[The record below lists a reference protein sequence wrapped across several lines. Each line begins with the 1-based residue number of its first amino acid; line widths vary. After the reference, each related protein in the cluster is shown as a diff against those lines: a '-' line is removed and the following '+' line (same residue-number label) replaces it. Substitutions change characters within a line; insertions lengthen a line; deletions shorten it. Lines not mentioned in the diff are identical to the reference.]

1 MSNVKEKEWY
11 DNLVDFAVD
20 SLSGED
26 VCRYYDIFPIS
37 CSFQEYCEAIKK
49 VLMNCGYRYNNKSA
63 EKLIQDEL
71 KLIEKSFI
79 NKVPPSDIA
88 IDIGYCCG

>member
-26 VCRYYDIFPIS
+26 VCRYYDIFPIG

-49 VLMNCGYRYNNKSA
+49 VLMNCGYRYDDKSA
-63 EKLIQDEL
+63 EKLIKDDMQW
-71 KLIEKSFI
+71 IEKNYI
-79 NKVPPSDIA
+79 ENVPPREYNIV
-88 IDIGYCCG
+88 I

>member
-1 MSNVKEKEWY
+1 MKLKKTRTN
-11 DNLVDFAVD
+11 
-20 SLSGED
+20 
-26 VCRYYDIFPIS
+26 CRYYDIFPIG

>member
-26 VCRYYDIFPIS
+26 VCRYYDIFPIG

>member
-26 VCRYYDIFPIS
+26 VCRYYDIFPIG

-63 EKLIQDEL
+63 ENLIQDEL